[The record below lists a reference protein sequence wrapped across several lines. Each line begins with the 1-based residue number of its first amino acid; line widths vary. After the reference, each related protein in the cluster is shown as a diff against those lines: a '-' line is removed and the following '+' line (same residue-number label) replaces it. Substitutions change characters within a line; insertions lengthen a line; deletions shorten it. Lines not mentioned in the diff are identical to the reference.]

1 MWKGRAA
8 ADVVE
13 NTAFMFACPLRSSR
27 ATAENTLSAT
37 GQRISSP
44 DPRASPQD
52 GKKVALTT
60 RHIMQKSSSGSGA
73 SSAILALREPVQS
86 RGWRPESA
94 RSRRLSARRRS
105 TRAGL
110 WWGAGAPAARRT
122 RRGLAAGPPAILPPH
137 RPART
142 ATPWWGGSGA
152 VGKHE
157 QVSCSNSAHEWFSGP
172 RRTSM
177 VAEQR
182 RSGGPSTASI
192 CRSEGAPPLL
202 QPRPDLG
209 QVSRLPEPERTQTA
223 PPARGAL
230 ADATG
235 VAGSTSAYRKGSFST
250 PLALIANHGP
260 PCAPLHSRQGC
271 PSARLRASL
280 IDETAVRRFGVCI
293 LGPYRT
299 FAPF

>member
-1 MWKGRAA
+1 MWKGRVA

-13 NTAFMFACPLRSSR
+13 NTASVLTRPLRSSR
-27 ATAENTLSAT
+27 ATAENTLSAA
-37 GQRISSP
+37 GRRISSP

-86 RGWRPESA
+86 RGQRPESA

-105 TRAGL
+105 ARAGL
-110 WWGAGAPAARRT
+110 WWGAGAPAARCS

-152 VGKHE
+152 VGKRE
-157 QVSCSNSAHEWFSGP
+157 QVSCSNSAHECFSGP
-172 RRTSM
+172 QRTSM
-177 VAEQR
+177 VAEQH
-182 RSGGPSTASI
+182 RSGGESTASL

-202 QPRPDLG
+202 QPQRDLR
-209 QVSRLPEPERTQTA
+209 QVSRLPEPERAQTA
-223 PPARGAL
+223 LHRRGARSQMLL
-230 ADATG
+230 A
-235 VAGSTSAYRKGSFST
+235 
-250 PLALIANHGP
+250 
-260 PCAPLHSRQGC
+260 
-271 PSARLRASL
+271 
-280 IDETAVRRFGVCI
+280 
-293 LGPYRT
+293 
-299 FAPF
+299 

>member
-1 MWKGRAA
+1 M
-8 ADVVE
+8 
-13 NTAFMFACPLRSSR
+13 
-27 ATAENTLSAT
+27 
-37 GQRISSP
+37 
-44 DPRASPQD
+44 
-52 GKKVALTT
+52 ALTT

-105 TRAGL
+105 ARAGL
-110 WWGAGAPAARRT
+110 WWGAGAPAARRG
-122 RRGLAAGPPAILPPH
+122 RGSLTPGPPAILLLD

-157 QVSCSNSAHEWFSGP
+157 QVFCSNSAHEWFSGP

-177 VAEQR
+177 AAEQR

-202 QPRPDLG
+202 QPQLDLR
-209 QVSRLPEPERTQTA
+209 QVSRLPEPEWTQTA
-223 PPARGAL
+223 PPARAAL
-230 ADATG
+230 AATTG
-235 VAGSTSAYRKGSFST
+235 AGWLYFCL
-250 PLALIANHGP
+250 P
-260 PCAPLHSRQGC
+260 
-271 PSARLRASL
+271 
-280 IDETAVRRFGVCI
+280 
-293 LGPYRT
+293 
-299 FAPF
+299 

>member
-1 MWKGRAA
+1 
-8 ADVVE
+8 
-13 NTAFMFACPLRSSR
+13 MFACPLRSSR

-37 GQRISSP
+37 GRRISSP

-86 RGWRPESA
+86 RGRRPESA

-105 TRAGL
+105 ARAGL
-110 WWGAGAPAARRT
+110 WWGAGAPAARRS

-142 ATPWWGGSGA
+142 AAPRWGGSGA

-172 RRTSM
+172 WRTSM
-177 VAEQR
+177 IAEQH
-182 RSGGPSTASI
+182 RSGGPSTTII

-202 QPRPDLG
+202 QPQLDLG

-223 PPARGAL
+223 PPARAAL
-230 ADATG
+230 AATTG
-235 VAGSTSAYRKGSFST
+235 AGWLYFCL
-250 PLALIANHGP
+250 P
-260 PCAPLHSRQGC
+260 
-271 PSARLRASL
+271 
-280 IDETAVRRFGVCI
+280 
-293 LGPYRT
+293 
-299 FAPF
+299 